1 MAGSIHVSAS
11 TELGDPDVP
20 TRRRGSFRALLRSPA
35 GIIGLA
41 LTGFVLAVALLA
53 DFLAPYSPMVI
64 SGPALLPPSEA
75 HPMGTDDLGR
85 DVYSRVLHGARTSLS
100 VALVVGLMAFS
111 IGTLVGA
118 VSGFRGGPI
127 GEALMRITE
136 LFQVMPR
143 FFLAIVV
150 LALFGTGL
158 DRLILALGLTSWAM
172 LARVVRAEVLSIRER
187 DFVEAARALGTSDR
201 RILFR
206 HVMPNVLPVTVIYVA
221 LIMGSVMLLEASLG
235 FLGFGDPNAVSWGTL
250 AGQAQRFLRVAWW
263 LSVFPGLALVIAVLG
278 FNLLAD
284 GLTDARRRR

>member
-1 MAGSIHVSAS
+1 MAGSTHAFAS
-11 TELGDPDVP
+11 TELEDPEAP

-35 GIIGLA
+35 GVIGLV
-41 LTGFVLAVALLA
+41 LTGFVMAVAILA
-53 DFLAPYSPMVI
+53 DFLAPYSPMVL
-64 SGPALLPPSEA
+64 SGPALLPPTEV

-118 VSGFRGGPI
+118 VSGFRGGLI
-127 GEALMRITE
+127 GEALMRATE
-136 LFQVMPR
+136 LLVAVF
-143 FFLAIVV
+143 
-150 LALFGTGL
+150 
-158 DRLILALGLTSWAM
+158 
-172 LARVVRAEVLSIRER
+172 
-187 DFVEAARALGTSDR
+187 
-201 RILFR
+201 
-206 HVMPNVLPVTVIYVA
+206 YVA

-250 AGQAQRFLRVAWW
+250 AGQAQRFLRVAWG